1 MQQATK
7 QDANYTCL
15 KGYVKT
21 TFNKLV
27 KAFGEPLV
35 HIAPSEMEK
44 VTIEWVIRFGDSTI
58 ATIYDWKGYGYQ
70 PAPDEEYEWHI
81 GGHEASAVA
90 LVKDQLGVIYGTGP
104 FFEMV
109 N

>member
-1 MQQATK
+1 MQHARTTEI
-7 QDANYTCL
+7 NGTCL

-27 KAFGEPLV
+27 KAFG
-35 HIAPSEMEK
+35 APCLNDGPSQWEK
-44 VTIEWVIRFGDSTI
+44 VTIEWCLRFADGTI

-81 GGHEASAVA
+81 GGHKPEAVA
-90 LVKDQLGVIYGTGP
+90 LVKDALGVIYGTGP
-104 FFEMV
+104 FFDAG